1 MITNLKGKSAFITGG
16 ADSLGRECAHSLAK
30 SGANVI
36 LADLNEEKAQEEAD
50 AIRKEYGVQAYA
62 QKINLWDWES
72 CKLACDEAVKKAG
85 KIELLVASG
94 ATTPKYAKFAHE
106 FDPAEDFEGVF
117 RTQMWSRLYPIY
129 GLFEHMKEN
138 NYGKIVVITSDS
150 GRTPT
155 PREAYVGACAAGLIC
170 TGKVFA
176 KEWARWGIRI
186 NTLCLTIINN
196 SAAMK
201 NTMADPE
208 RAKLF
213 QKTFDRAK
221 FGVPEPIDVAESAL
235 YFCSPESD
243 KITGSVFSINGGLS
257 FPG

>member
-1 MITNLKGKSAFITGG
+1 MVSDLKNKTAFITGG
-16 ADSLGRECAHSLAK
+16 ADSLGRECAFHLAK
-30 SGANVI
+30 SGANIVV
-36 LADLNEEKAQEEAD
+36 ADLNVEKAQEVAD
-50 AIRKEYGVQAYA
+50 EIMETYHVKAWA
-62 QKINLWDWES
+62 QKINLWDWAS
-72 CKLACDEAVKKAG
+72 CKEACDEAIEKAG
-85 KIELLVASG
+85 KIEILIASG

-117 RTQMWSRLYPIY
+117 RTQMWSRLYPVY
-129 GLFEHMKEN
+129 GLLEHMKEN

-155 PREAYVGACAAGLIC
+155 PKEAYVGACAAGLIVAN
-170 TGKVFA
+170 KVFA

-186 NTLCLTIINN
+186 NTMCLTIINN
-196 SAAMK
+196 SSAMK
-201 NTMADPE
+201 VTMADPE

-221 FGVPEPIDVAESAL
+221 FGVPEPIDVAEAAL
-235 YFCSPESD
+235 YFASPESD
-243 KITGSVFSINGGLS
+243 KITGSVFSVNGGLS

>member
-1 MITNLKGKSAFITGG
+1 MITDLKGKTALVTGG
-16 ADSLGRECAHSLAK
+16 ADSLGRECAFHLAE
-30 SGANVI
+30 SGANVVI
-36 LADLNEEKAQEEAD
+36 ADLNEEKAEEA
-50 AIRKEYGVQAYA
+50 AAKIRETYGVKAFS
-62 QKINLWDWES
+62 QKINLWDWDS
-72 CKLACDEAVKKAG
+72 CKAACDEAIAKAG
-85 KIELLVASG
+85 KIDILIASG

-117 RTQMWSRLYPIY
+117 RTQMWSRLYPVY
-129 GLFEHMKEN
+129 GLLEHMKEN
-138 NYGKIVVITSDS
+138 NYGKIVIITSDS

-155 PREAYVGACAAGLIC
+155 PKEAYVGACAAGLIVAD
-170 TGKVFA
+170 KVFA

-196 SAAMK
+196 SSAMRE
-201 NTMADPE
+201 TMSDPE

-221 FGVPEPIDVAESAL
+221 FGVPEPVDVAEAAV
-235 YFCSPESD
+235 YFASPESD